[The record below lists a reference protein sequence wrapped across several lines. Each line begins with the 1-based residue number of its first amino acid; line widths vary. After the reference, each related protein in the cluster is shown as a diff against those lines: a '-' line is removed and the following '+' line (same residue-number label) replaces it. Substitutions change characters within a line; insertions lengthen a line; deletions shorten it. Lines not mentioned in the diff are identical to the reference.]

1 MGRPSGRPR
10 SLQRRRRAQAR
21 PTGRR
26 ARLWVGLQ
34 ADGVRRESP
43 SCGGA
48 KRNAPVD
55 DRGVVLG
62 GCLTMTYFR
71 ARMRTIIGVLPF
83 HGPVRDGKGW
93 CRQAM
98 VVRRRGESESS
109 RPRWWARAEGK
120 GGVGSYRCSA
130 KLWDQ
135 AARAIST
142 GQLNALPRFHIRPIN
157 VVVCHDPSGGSSPRE
172 ISSSGTFPA

>member
-1 MGRPSGRPR
+1 MGRPSGRRVSLHR
-10 SLQRRRRAQAR
+10 SERRRAEAR
-21 PTGRR
+21 PTGRC
-26 ARLWVGLQ
+26 AKWWVGLQ
-34 ADGVRRESP
+34 ADGLRG
-43 SCGGA
+43 CT
-48 KRNAPVD
+48 KQNAPVD
-55 DRGVVLG
+55 DRGVVRC

-109 RPRWWARAEGK
+109 RPRRWARAEGK
-120 GGVGSYRCSA
+120 GGWFVSCSA